1 MVRAA
6 GAIAGAAFALLQP
19 ATAVG
24 HERTEIAA
32 QGASRTPISTRDL
45 VEVAE
50 ISGVSLSPDERLV
63 AYRVARA
70 SVDANAV
77 VLDWFIVP
85 VGGGVPV
92 SVGSGGAA
100 QHGGSGVLSE
110 QLPLWDRDSKG
121 LRFRA
126 LVDGAVGIWHWRE
139 GTLRRE
145 IVDDAD
151 IVGIELSLDGRYL
164 RYWTGAPRA
173 AIDEAQRKEYASGV
187 LVDHRLDIME
197 PVVGGTVEDGK
208 RVMQRVPGN
217 WFDRKGLLSENPKQE
232 KIVDLNPLSPASNAP
247 VFPQQD
253 AAQALSANRSDG
265 AAATVLSQ
273 GGRRELVVTR
283 ADGQRIACKAAIC
296 GSEKLAAI
304 TWRPEREMLLL
315 FERSGSARENIW
327 LWQVGAPKLRLVARS
342 DGPLRSGS
350 RPPRCSIGSSA
361 IVCLE
366 ASAVSPPRLV
376 AFDYRSEKP
385 AVLADPNAT
394 LRSRITAK
402 ATSFRWQ
409 RGVTGVLL
417 TPKIRA
423 GALPVVVQYYHCAG
437 FLKGGVGDE
446 IPMLP
451 LVEHGIAVLC
461 MDRVRAPE
469 GEGTDKSY
477 ALALGDIESALDG
490 LETSDIIDGDHV
502 GIGGL
507 SFGSEVALW
516 AVRHSNRFAAATIA
530 SGQMSPIY
538 YWANALPERGF
549 TAMLDRYWKIGDPDR
564 DADRWSE
571 LTGLDDVRRI
581 DTPILM
587 QLPESEARFV
597 IELHTKLKLAGKPAE
612 LFAFADEPHI
622 KKQPAHKL
630 AVYERNLDW
639 YRFWL
644 KGETDLDPTKSGQFA
659 RWRTLRAGQ
668 SLPAPAP

>member
-6 GAIAGAAFALLQP
+6 GALAGLALALLVP
-19 ATAVG
+19 TSGSGSEYAKTPP
-24 HERTEIAA
+24 
-32 QGASRTPISTRDL
+32 QGEARIPIDTRDL

-50 ISGVSLSPDERLV
+50 ISGVALSPDERFV

-70 SVDANAV
+70 SAASNAIA
-77 VLDWFIVP
+77 LDWYIVP
-85 VGGGVPV
+85 V
-92 SVGSGGAA
+92 SGGAPVRVGGGGSA

-110 QLPLWDRDSKG
+110 QLPLWDSDSKG

-139 GTLRRE
+139 GSTSRE
-145 IVDDAD
+145 VVDDAN
-151 IVGIELSLDGRYL
+151 ILEMKLSVDGRYL
-164 RYWTGAPRA
+164 QYRTGASRA
-173 AIDEAQRKEYASGV
+173 DIDAAERNAYASGV

-197 PVVGGTVEDGK
+197 PVAGGAVEDGK
-208 RVMQRVPGN
+208 RIMQRLPGN
-217 WFDRKGLLSENPKQE
+217 WFERKGILSEAPIKE
-232 KIVDLNPLSPASNAP
+232 RIIDLKSRAPASGPP
-247 VFPQQD
+247 VFTQREP
-253 AAQALSANRSDG
+253 AQALAARHSDG
-265 AAATVLSQ
+265 SAATISTEA
-273 GGRRELVVTR
+273 GRRHLVVTR
-283 ADGQRIACKAAIC
+283 ADGERLACKAALC

-304 TWRPEREMLLL
+304 AWRPEHDMLLL
-315 FERSGSARENIW
+315 FERSGSARENVW
-327 LWQVGAPKLRLVARS
+327 LWQVGATRLKLIART

-350 RPPRCSIGSSA
+350 RPPRCSIGSMVIACS
-361 IVCLE
+361 E
-366 ASAVSPPRLV
+366 ASAVGPPRLV
-376 AFDYRSEKP
+376 AFDYRSEQPK
-385 AVLADPNAT
+385 VLADHNAV
-394 LRSRITAK
+394 LRSRIAAR
-402 ATSFRWQ
+402 ATTFSWQ
-409 RGVTGVLL
+409 RGVTGILL
-417 TPKIRA
+417 TPEIRS

-477 ALALGDIESALDG
+477 VLALGDIEAALDG
-490 LETSDIIDGDHV
+490 LEANGIIDPNHV

-516 AVRHSNRFAAATIA
+516 SIRHSDRFTAATLA

-538 YWANALPERGF
+538 YWANALPGRGF
-549 TAMLDRYWKIGDPDR
+549 TQLLDRYWKIADPDT
-564 DADRWSE
+564 DTERWAQ
-571 LTGLDDVRRI
+571 LTGLDDI
-581 DTPILM
+581 GPINTPLLM

-597 IELHTKLKLAGKPAE
+597 IELHTKLKRAGKPAE

-622 KKQPAHKL
+622 KKQPAHKR

-644 KGETDLDPTKSGQFA
+644 KGEVDPDPAKVEQYA
-659 RWRTLRAGQ
+659 RWRTFRAGQ